1 MIEKILERLEE
12 RRNDVVCMDDD
23 DYFMGKSSAF
33 GEAIEIVQE
42 VAKEYGRNT
51 NVRSNADRIRSMSDE
66 ELAGFLDEFDS
77 VSGCDMC
84 SVRGN
89 CHAES
94 NCIEGFLGWL
104 KSETK
109 E

>member
-1 MIEKILERLEE
+1 MAEFES
-12 RRNDVVCMDDD
+12 CMNC
-23 DYFMGKSSAF
+23 KHLTK
-33 GEAIEIVQE
+33 
-42 VAKEYGRNT
+42 KETDFPCNECKHGV
-51 NVRSNADRIRSMSDE
+51 NVKDHYKPRSNADHIRSMSDE

-84 SVRGN
+84 SIRGN
-89 CHAES
+89 CHIES
-94 NCIEGFLGWL
+94 KCIEGFLGWL

>member
-1 MIEKILERLEE
+1 MAEWNCNI
-12 RRNDVVCMDDD
+12 C
-23 DYFMGKSSAF
+23 
-33 GEAIEIVQE
+33 
-42 VAKEYGRNT
+42 KEYQSGIACTYCDDGSEFERMN
-51 NVRSNADRIRSMSDE
+51 NADRIRSMSDE

-104 KSETK
+104 KSEAK